1 MATQRVSRAG
11 RPGGWRVVPREI
23 NERGDLVYDVFQG
36 DARRAWGIKDEATA
50 QRWLKRLS
58 GRTAAPAPE
67 QPTANGSGAG
77 EPNNDADP
85 ADESYVPPRVWWN
98 ES

>member
-1 MATQRVSRAG
+1 M
-11 RPGGWRVVPREI
+11 PREI
-23 NERGDLVYDVFQG
+23 NQHGDLVYDVFHG

-50 QRWLKRLS
+50 RRWLKRLS
-58 GRTAAPAPE
+58 AGAPGTTP
-67 QPTANGSGAG
+67 PHPITNGSSSATPDNAE
-77 EPNNDADP
+77 EPAEPVDPEEPAEP

>member
-1 MATQRVSRAG
+1 M
-11 RPGGWRVVPREI
+11 VPREI
-23 NERGDLVYDVFQG
+23 NQHGDLVYDVFHG

-50 QRWLKRLS
+50 RRWLKRLS
-58 GRTAAPAPE
+58 AGAPDTSPP
-67 QPTANGSGAG
+67 QPTASETESA
-77 EPNNDADP
+77 DDVADP